1 MPTTITAPATQAL
14 YNTAGLQLAFL
25 LGDLSRALMD
35 GLSTIPDMGDP
46 IDLSGQSSL
55 SMRLPVYAGVAFDQA
70 FAASG
75 SETSLNAA
83 DTYTLDYSSVSVA
96 QYDLSYTQSVQNQVI
111 QGDGKILT
119 LDDLKTMIPDNVIR
133 TLRGLYCT
141 AGSGISAVTVGDPTL
156 DLDADDAYDLAG
168 QITLRA
174 GAAALGMPTLTL
186 APQQWNT
193 LRNAFRSEPAFVQN
207 LQAFQAV
214 QRGGGQLL
222 GDVLGLGFGIQLTD
236 SVVTSGG
243 AYKGFCVSPGSIVR
257 VKADPSRARLP
268 AAANPIFLPDFGVV
282 CYELLDGLSSAR
294 LGWQALGFF
303 GAALRLNAVSFQA
316 LVTSKV

>member
-1 MPTTITAPATQAL
+1 
-14 YNTAGLQLAFL
+14 
-25 LGDLSRALMD
+25 
-35 GLSTIPDMGDP
+35 
-46 IDLSGQSSL
+46 
-55 SMRLPVYAGVAFDQA
+55 MRSALPV
-70 FAASG
+70 AASG

-243 AYKGFCVSPGSIVR
+243 AYKVESFKPGQEIVYVR
-257 VKADPSRARLP
+257 NDDWKCGPMPKVRRIVQREVPNAGNRRAL
-268 AAANPIFLPDFGVV
+268 LLKG
-282 CYELLDGLSSAR
+282 ELLRSE
-294 LGWQALGFF
+294 LGGE
-303 GAALRLNAVSFQA
+303 
-316 LVTSKV
+316 